1 MSKYIYCGYPN
12 IGAAQVVLSTS
23 SSGII
28 QKPSGGYLSL
38 QSAFSNYPEDYC
50 LLQIE
55 LTDNA
60 ELDEYYANSC
70 TDEWKIYKTS
80 DVVSLSIYDRS

>member
-38 QSAFSNYPEDYC
+38 QGALGNYPEDYC

-55 LTDNA
+55 LIDNA
-60 ELDEYYANSC
+60 ELDEYYASSC
-70 TDEWKIYKTS
+70 TEEWKIYKSS
-80 DVVSLSIYDRS
+80 DVVSLSIYERS